1 MKIEVWSDY
10 VCPFCYIGKRK
21 FEAALEQFAHAD
33 QVEVSYNAFELDP
46 NSKAYDGQDY
56 YEELAKK
63 FGSIEQVKQMTANV
77 KEQAAQVGLNYDFD
91 KMKPTNT
98 FTAHRLTKFAEKEG
112 KGNEMTEALLHAHF
126 IDGKDIGSL
135 DDLADIAQ
143 AVGLDS
149 EQAKTV
155 ITDESQFKADVE
167 ADLQAARDFQITGVP
182 FFIFNRKYAVSG
194 AQPQEAFLQA
204 LEQVWEEENKQSPFE
219 TIGSESDT
227 VCTDDGCYVP
237 ENKDE

>member
-1 MKIEVWSDY
+1 MKRGNIKMKIEVWSDY

-33 QVEVSYNAFELDP
+33 QVEVAYKAFELDP

-63 FGSIEQVKQMTANV
+63 FGSIDQVKQMTANV
-77 KEQAAQVGLNYDFD
+77 KEQSAQVGLNYDFD

-112 KGNEMTEALLHAHF
+112 KGNEMTEAFCHSHN
-126 IDGKDIGSL
+126 IDSNDIGSL
-135 DDLADIAQ
+135 YDLADIAQ
-143 AVGLDS
+143 AVGIDS

-155 ITDESQFKADVE
+155 ITDETQFKADVQAE
-167 ADLQAARDFQITGVP
+167 LQSARDFQITRVS
-182 FFIFNRKYAVSG
+182 FFIFNSKYAASE
-194 AQPQEAFLQA
+194 AQTPEAFLQ
-204 LEQVWEEENKQSPFE
+204 E
-219 TIGSESDT
+219 
-227 VCTDDGCYVP
+227 
-237 ENKDE
+237 